1 MVYYI
6 AWKTSLSVLCR
17 SDSTTCH
24 FLLMNK
30 TVLLRV
36 VVAEYTECFLP
47 LPNKNS
53 EAMLSH
59 RDRETDPVL
68 NCVWFQLDPPKEKRK

>member
-1 MVYYI
+1 MSF
-6 AWKTSLSVLCR
+6 SLDEQNSV
-17 SDSTTCH
+17 
-24 FLLMNK
+24 
-30 TVLLRV
+30 VEV

-47 LPNKNS
+47 LPNNNS

-59 RDRETDPVL
+59 WDRETDPVL

>member
-1 MVYYI
+1 
-6 AWKTSLSVLCR
+6 
-17 SDSTTCH
+17 
-24 FLLMNK
+24 MNK

-36 VVAEYTECFLP
+36 VVAENTECFLP
-47 LPNKNS
+47 LPNNNS

-59 RDRETDPVL
+59 RDRETDPLL